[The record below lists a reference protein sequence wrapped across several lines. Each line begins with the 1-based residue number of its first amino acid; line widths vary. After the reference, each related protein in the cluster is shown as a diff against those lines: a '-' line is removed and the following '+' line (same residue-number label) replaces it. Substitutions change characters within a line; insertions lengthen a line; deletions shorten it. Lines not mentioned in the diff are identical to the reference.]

1 MNLQTPHSPS
11 RLVDFTPTR
20 PRTRTFAAVLRRM
33 GASTTFPFPVTMSS
47 FEALGLRAETLKSL
61 ADIGFTTP
69 TPVQEQAIPLLLKT
83 EKDVVALAQTGTG
96 KTAAFGLPM
105 LEYLDPQDRTIQS
118 LVLAPTRE
126 LCVQIAK
133 DLERFSANLKGTRIV
148 AVYGGASI
156 RDQIRDIQRGAQI
169 IVATPGRLL
178 DLIGRDVLDLSTVD
192 VVVLDEADEMLNM
205 GFQEDLTEILEKTPE
220 DKRTW
225 LFSATMSSDVR
236 RIAKRYMREFEEVSV
251 GPANSAAAA
260 IQHQYCVVHSKDRF
274 AALKRFIDADSD
286 LFGIVFCRTKH
297 ETQDLATALVRDG
310 YNADAIHGDLSQAQ
324 RDHVMGRYRART
336 IRLLIAT
343 DVAARGIDVKDVTH
357 VFHFDLPGEAENYT
371 HRSGRTGR
379 AGRAGISLSIIGVRD
394 VNKIRQLERA
404 LKTHFTYVRVPGGAE
419 IGKQQVVAY
428 MKRLKSVEV
437 DSEGLEELLS
447 EARTELMSF
456 EKEELIDRFM
466 SLAFNRII
474 EAHRTSFDLNV
485 DMSRKDHSARAE
497 RPSSLERFSTGR
509 QMFINLGTADGF
521 DKGKMLGYI
530 CGISGLSGELIGRML
545 IKDVYSFV
553 DIEPDHFEQVLNAFQ
568 NANYKGRSVR
578 VDAAAGGSK
587 GGEPRPA
594 GGGYRGGGGGG
605 YKGGGGGYKG
615 GGGGYRGG
623 NDRGGDRG
631 GHQSSYRPNRS
642 EGGGGYQGNRDG
654 GGSRG
659 FQKKEGFYEPKP
671 KFPKRERKS

>member
-1 MNLQTPHSPS
+1 
-11 RLVDFTPTR
+11 
-20 PRTRTFAAVLRRM
+20 
-33 GASTTFPFPVTMSS
+33 MSS
-47 FEALGLRAETLKSL
+47 FDALGLRAEILRSL
-61 ADIGFTTP
+61 HEIGFTTP

-105 LEYLDPQDRTIQS
+105 LEFLDPQDRSIQC

-126 LCVQIAK
+126 LCVQISK
-133 DLERFSANLKGTRIV
+133 DLERFSSNMKGTRIV

-156 RDQIRDIQRGAQI
+156 RDQIRDIQRGAQV

-178 DLIGRDVLDLSTVD
+178 DLIGRDAVDLSSVD

-220 DKRTW
+220 DKKTW
-225 LFSATMSSDVR
+225 LFSATMSSEVR

-260 IQHQYCVVHSKDRF
+260 IQHQYCVVQSKDRF
-274 AALKRFIDADSD
+274 AALKRFIDADPD

-297 ETQDLATALVRDG
+297 ETQDLATALVKDG

-324 RDHVMGRYRART
+324 RDHVMGRYRARS

-428 MKRLKSVEV
+428 MKRLKNVEV
-437 DSEGLEELLS
+437 DHEGLAELLS
-447 EARTELMSF
+447 EARAELQSF

-474 EAHRTSFDLNV
+474 EQHRTAFDLNV

-530 CGISGLSGELIGRML
+530 CGMSGISGELIGRML
-545 IKDVYSFV
+545 IKDVYSFI
-553 DIEPDHFEQVLNAFQ
+553 DIEPDHFEQVRNAFH

-578 VDAAAGGSK
+578 VDEAGGAGKGAPRPSSGGYK
-587 GGEPRPA
+587 GG
-594 GGGYRGGGGGG
+594 GGERSGAPYRGGGG
-605 YKGGGGGYKG
+605 YKGGGGDRGDRPQ
-615 GGGGYRGG
+615 GGGGYRGRE
-623 NDRGGDRG
+623 DRG
-631 GHQSSYRPNRS
+631 
-642 EGGGGYQGNRDG
+642 
-654 GGSRG
+654 G
-659 FQKKEGFYEPKP
+659 FQKKEGYYEPKP
-671 KFPKRERKS
+671 RFPKKGR

>member
-1 MNLQTPHSPS
+1 MS
-11 RLVDFTPTR
+11 
-20 PRTRTFAAVLRRM
+20 
-33 GASTTFPFPVTMSS
+33 ASTTFPFSVTMSS

-105 LEYLDPQDRTIQS
+105 LEFLDPQDRTIQS
-118 LVLAPTRE
+118 LILAPTRE
-126 LCVQIAK
+126 LCVQISK

-220 DKRTW
+220 DKKTW

-274 AALKRFIDADSD
+274 AALKRFIDADAD

-324 RDHVMGRYRART
+324 RDHVMGRYRAHT

-404 LKTHFTYVRVPGGAE
+404 LKTHFSYVRVPGGAE
-419 IGKQQVVAY
+419 IGKQQVMAY

-447 EARTELMSF
+447 EARAELMSF

-594 GGGYRGGGGGG
+594 SGGYRG
-605 YKGGGGGYKG
+605 GGGGGYKG

-631 GHQSSYRPNRS
+631 GYQGGGDRGGHQSSYRPNRG
-642 EGGGGYQGNRDG
+642 EGGGGYQGNRDGG

-671 KFPKRERKS
+671 KFPKRERKG

>member
-1 MNLQTPHSPS
+1 
-11 RLVDFTPTR
+11 
-20 PRTRTFAAVLRRM
+20 
-33 GASTTFPFPVTMSS
+33 MSS

-69 TPVQEQAIPLLLKT
+69 TPVQEQAIPLLLKSA
-83 EKDVVALAQTGTG
+83 KDVVALAQTGTG
-96 KTAAFGLPM
+96 KPAAFGLPM
-105 LEYLDPQDRTIQS
+105 LEFLDAQDRTIQS
-118 LVLAPTRE
+118 LILAPTRE
-126 LCVQIAK
+126 LCVQISK

-220 DKRTW
+220 DKKTW

-274 AALKRFIDADSD
+274 PALKRFIDADAD

-324 RDHVMGRYRART
+324 RDHVMGRYRARS

-419 IGKQQVVAY
+419 IGKQQVMAY

-447 EARTELMSF
+447 EARAELMSF

-521 DKGKMLGYI
+521 DKGKMLGYV
-530 CGISGLSGELIGRML
+530 CGISGISGELIGRML
-545 IKDVYSFV
+545 IKDVYSFI
-553 DIEPDHFEQVLNAFQ
+553 DIEPDHFEQVKNSFA

-578 VDAAAGGSK
+578 VDEAGSGGK
-587 GGEPRPA
+587 GGEPRPTGGA
-594 GGGYRGGGGGG
+594 HRGGSGGGYKGGGGGG
-605 YKGGGGGYKG
+605 YKGGSGGGYKG
-615 GGGGYRGG
+615 G
-623 NDRGGDRG
+623 DRGGDRG
-631 GHQSSYRPNRS
+631 GYQGGRQEQSSYRGNSDRPS
-642 EGGGGYQGNRDG
+642 GGY
-654 GGSRG
+654 
-659 FQKKEGFYEPKP
+659 QKKEGFYEPKP
-671 KFPKRERKS
+671 KFPKKERKS

>member
-1 MNLQTPHSPS
+1 
-11 RLVDFTPTR
+11 
-20 PRTRTFAAVLRRM
+20 
-33 GASTTFPFPVTMSS
+33 MSS
-47 FEALGLRAETLKSL
+47 FEALGLRAETLRSL
-61 ADIGFTTP
+61 VEIGFTTP
-69 TPVQEQAIPLLLKT
+69 TPVQEQAIPLLLKS

-105 LEYLDPQDRTIQS
+105 LEFLDPQDRTVQS

-126 LCVQIAK
+126 LCMQISK
-133 DLERFSANLKGTRIV
+133 DLERFSGNLKGTRIV

-178 DLIGRDVLDLSTVD
+178 DLIGRGVMDLTTVD

-220 DKRTW
+220 DKKTW
-225 LFSATMSSDVR
+225 LFSATMSSEVR

-274 AALKRFIDADSD
+274 AALKRFIDADAD

-324 RDHVMGRYRART
+324 RDHVMGRYRARS

-419 IGKQQVVAY
+419 IGKQQVMAY

-447 EARTELMSF
+447 EARVELMSF

-474 EAHRTSFDLNV
+474 EAQRTSFDLNV

-497 RPSSLERFSTGR
+497 RPTSLERFSTGR
-509 QMFINLGTADGF
+509 QMFINLGSADGF

-530 CGISGLSGELIGRML
+530 CGISGVSGELIGKML

-553 DIEPDHFEQVLNAFQ
+553 DIEPEHFEQVKNSFV

-578 VDAAAGGSK
+578 VDEAGGTGK
-587 GGEPRPA
+587 GAPRSG
-594 GGGYRGGGGGG
+594 GGGYQGGGGG
-605 YKGGGGGYKG
+605 YKGGAPRSGGY
-615 GGGGYRGG
+615 
-623 NDRGGDRG
+623 DRGDRG
-631 GHQSSYRPNRS
+631 PDR
-642 EGGGGYQGNRDG
+642 GGYQGGRPDG
-654 GGSRG
+654 GNYRG
-659 FQKKEGFYEPKP
+659 GGERSSERPVKTGYPKKEGFYEPKP
-671 KFPKRERKS
+671 KFPKKERRS

>member
-1 MNLQTPHSPS
+1 MAT
-11 RLVDFTPTR
+11 
-20 PRTRTFAAVLRRM
+20 
-33 GASTTFPFPVTMSS
+33 
-47 FEALGLRAETLKSL
+47 FEALGLRPELLRSL
-61 ADIGFTTP
+61 DELGFTTP

-105 LEYLDPQDRTIQS
+105 LEFLDPQDRTIQS

-133 DLERFSANLKGTRIV
+133 DLERFSSHLKGTRIV

-178 DLIGRDVLDLSTVD
+178 DLIGRDVLDLTTVD

-225 LFSATMSSDVR
+225 LFSATMSTDVR
-236 RIAKRYMREFEEVSV
+236 RIAKRYMREFNEVNV
-251 GPANSAAAA
+251 GPANSSAPA
-260 IQHQYCVVHSKDRF
+260 IQHQYTVVQARDRY
-274 AALKRFIDADSD
+274 AALKRFVDADPE

-297 ETQDLATALVRDG
+297 ETQDLATALIKDG
-310 YNADAIHGDLSQAQ
+310 YVADAIHGDLSQAQ

-336 IRLLIAT
+336 LRLLIAT

-357 VFHFDLPGEAENYT
+357 VFHFDLPGEAESYT

-379 AGRAGISLSIIGVRD
+379 AGSAGISLSIIGVRD
-394 VNKIRQLERA
+394 MSKIRQLERA

-419 IGKQQVVAY
+419 IVKQQVKAY
-428 MKRLKSVEV
+428 MHRLKAVEV
-437 DSEGLEELLS
+437 DREALADLLP
-447 EARTELMSF
+447 EARAELNDFS
-456 EKEELIDRFM
+456 KEELIDRFM
-466 SLAFNRII
+466 SVAFNRII
-474 EAHRTSFDLNV
+474 EQHRNAFDLNV

-521 DKGKMLGYI
+521 DKGRMLGYI
-530 CGISGLSGELIGRML
+530 CGISGISGEYIGRML

-568 NANYKGRSVR
+568 GANYKGRSVR
-578 VDAAAGGSK
+578 VDEADGGRGAG
-587 GGEPRPA
+587 PRPGGGHRSGGA
-594 GGGYRGGGGGG
+594 YKGSGGYRTGAYRRGDHDGGHQ
-605 YKGGGGGYKG
+605 
-615 GGGGYRGG
+615 GGYRS
-623 NDRGGDRG
+623 DRGDRSGHRDARG
-631 GHQSSYRPNRS
+631 GQR
-642 EGGGGYQGNRDG
+642 GGY
-654 GGSRG
+654 
-659 FQKKEGFYEPKP
+659 QKKEGYYEPKP
-671 KFPKRERKS
+671 IPRKPGRRER

>member
-1 MNLQTPHSPS
+1 MS
-11 RLVDFTPTR
+11 
-20 PRTRTFAAVLRRM
+20 
-33 GASTTFPFPVTMSS
+33 ASTTFPFSVTMSS

-105 LEYLDPQDRTIQS
+105 LEFLDPQDRTIQS
-118 LVLAPTRE
+118 LILAPTRE
-126 LCVQIAK
+126 LCVQISK

-220 DKRTW
+220 DKKTW

-274 AALKRFIDADSD
+274 AALKRFIDADAD

-324 RDHVMGRYRART
+324 RDHVMGRYRAHT

-404 LKTHFTYVRVPGGAE
+404 LKTHFSYVRVPGGAE
-419 IGKQQVVAY
+419 IGKQQVMAY

-447 EARTELMSF
+447 EARAELMSF

-587 GGEPRPA
+587 GSEPRPA
-594 GGGYRGGGGGG
+594 SSGYRGG
-605 YKGGGGGYKG
+605 GGGGGYKG

-631 GHQSSYRPNRS
+631 GYQGGGDRGGHQSSYRPNRG
-642 EGGGGYQGNRDG
+642 EGGGGYQGNRDSG

-671 KFPKRERKS
+671 KFPKRERKG

>member
-1 MNLQTPHSPS
+1 
-11 RLVDFTPTR
+11 
-20 PRTRTFAAVLRRM
+20 
-33 GASTTFPFPVTMSS
+33 MSS
-47 FEALGLRAETLKSL
+47 FEALGLRAETLRSL
-61 ADIGFTTP
+61 VEIGFTTP
-69 TPVQEQAIPLLLKT
+69 TPVQEQAIPLLLKS

-105 LEYLDPQDRTIQS
+105 LEFLDPQDRTVQS

-126 LCVQIAK
+126 LCMQISK
-133 DLERFSANLKGTRIV
+133 DLERFSGNLKGTRIV

-178 DLIGRDVLDLSTVD
+178 DLIGRGVMDLTTVD

-220 DKRTW
+220 DKKTW
-225 LFSATMSSDVR
+225 LFSATMSSEVR

-274 AALKRFIDADSD
+274 AALKRFIDADAD

-324 RDHVMGRYRART
+324 RDHVMGRYRARS

-419 IGKQQVVAY
+419 IGKQQVMAY

-447 EARTELMSF
+447 EARVELMSF

-474 EAHRTSFDLNV
+474 EAQRTSFDLNV

-497 RPSSLERFSTGR
+497 RPTSLERFSTGR
-509 QMFINLGTADGF
+509 QMFINLGSADGF

-530 CGISGLSGELIGRML
+530 CGISGVSGELIGKML

-553 DIEPDHFEQVLNAFQ
+553 DIEPEHFEQVKNSFV

-578 VDAAAGGSK
+578 VDEAGGTGK
-587 GGEPRPA
+587 GAPRSG
-594 GGGYRGGGGGG
+594 GGGYQGGGGG
-605 YKGGGGGYKG
+605 YKGGAPRSGGY
-615 GGGGYRGG
+615 
-623 NDRGGDRG
+623 DRGDRG
-631 GHQSSYRPNRS
+631 PDR
-642 EGGGGYQGNRDG
+642 GGYQGGRPEGGNYRG
-654 GGSRG
+654 GGERSSERPVKTG
-659 FQKKEGFYEPKP
+659 YPKKEGFYEPKP
-671 KFPKRERKS
+671 KFPKKERRS